1 MGSELG
7 VSADSKAELNT
18 SPVSIWWVTFGCIW
32 TAVIVAGASYLI
44 ANRNTPTIRIRGLWL
59 SLAAVLLLHLYGWS
73 VQFGLL
79 VGNLM
84 PGDVEFW
91 IMGTYLPCG
100 IALFHASNSR
110 FLHVAKLQKKYIH
123 HDGQNLIDSAAQA
136 KRNSGLL
143 GKFRRLDYTAK
154 VVFLVSIAMFVQLF
168 LTILMFII
176 SRKYHSSWGIPG
188 TEVTGS
194 IMEQKSEQGRGWEW
208 WPGVAWQFFWSW
220 VFAPYILWKSR
231 NIHDTHGW
239 RTQTICCAIANLHA
253 TPMWLIALYVPAMAP
268 VNAVWLPPQWIV
280 LSIFFI
286 EIFTV
291 LLPCWE
297 VIRASSLRQE
307 TLDAISQ
314 WERNNKVANTE
325 GKSLAS
331 GSTFIGSIMSGW
343 KSMNGSVKTNS
354 SSDSILTMGALEHV
368 LERNPIPLLEFSALR
383 EFSGENIAFLIS
395 IAQWKNSIPAAVRNG
410 SPDLNSKDVIRE
422 CFNHALHIYAEFI
435 SVHHAEFPV
444 NISHQD
450 LRKLENIFEKPTR
463 ILYGEKRDSDVITPF
478 EGAEYNM
485 EPPSPTYS
493 TGSEKTM
500 NASASAIKARVY
512 YWGEIPEDFA
522 ASVFDESEESIKYL
536 VLTNTW
542 PKFIRSHRSSIGSVE
557 SLESGKGV
565 VEMVHVDNEK

>member
-7 VSADSKAELNT
+7 VSANSKAELNT
-18 SPVSIWWVTFGCIW
+18 SPVSIWWVTFGCVW

-59 SLAAVLLLHLYGWS
+59 SLSAVLLLHLYGWS

-123 HDGQNLIDSAAQA
+123 HDGQNLINSTAQA

-143 GKFRRLDYTAK
+143 GKFRRLDYTAR
-154 VVFLVSIAMFVQLF
+154 VVYLVSIAMFVQIF

-176 SRKYHSSWGIPG
+176 SRKWHSSWGIPG

-194 IMEQKSEQGRGWEW
+194 AMEQKSEQGRGWEW

-220 VFAPYILWKSR
+220 IFAPYILWKSR

-239 RTQTICCAIANLHA
+239 RIQTIGCAIANLHA

-297 VIRASSLRQE
+297 VMRAGSLRQE
-307 TLDAISQ
+307 TLDTIAQ
-314 WERNNKVANTE
+314 WERNNKVASTE

-343 KSMNGSVKTNS
+343 KSMNGSVKSNGST
-354 SSDSILTMGALEHV
+354 DSILTMGALEHV

-410 SPDLNSKDVIRE
+410 TTDGNSKDVIRE

-463 ILYGEKRDSDVITPF
+463 ILYGEKRDADVVTPF
-478 EGAEYNM
+478 EGAEYK

-500 NASASAIKARVY
+500 NVSADAIKARVF

-542 PKFIRSHRSSIGSVE
+542 PKFIRSHRSSLGSVE
-557 SLESGKGV
+557 SLEAGNGV
-565 VEMVHVDNEK
+565 LEMVHVQNEK

>member
-7 VSADSKAELNT
+7 VTADSKSELNT
-18 SPVSIWWVTFGCIW
+18 SAVSIFWVTFGCIW
-32 TAVIVAGASYLI
+32 TAIIVAGASYLI
-44 ANRNTPTIRIRGLWL
+44 VNRNTPTIRIRGLWL
-59 SLAAVLLLHLYGWS
+59 SLAAVAFLHLYAWS

-79 VGNLM
+79 IGALM

-110 FLHVAKLQKKYIH
+110 FLHVAKLQKKFIH
-123 HDGQNLIDSAAQA
+123 HDGHSRPDAPAPA
-136 KRNSGLL
+136 KRGLL
-143 GKFRRLDYTAK
+143 AKFRRLDYTAK
-154 VVFLVSIAMFVQLF
+154 TVWLVSIAMVVQVF
-168 LTILMFII
+168 LTILMYLI
-176 SRKYHSSWGIPG
+176 SRKWHSSWGIPG
-188 TEVTGS
+188 TEVTGT

-208 WPGVAWQFFWSW
+208 WPSVAWQFFWSW
-220 VFAPYILWKSR
+220 VFAPYILWQSR
-231 NIHDTHGW
+231 NIHDTQGW
-239 RTQTICCAIANLHA
+239 RTQTIGCAIAMLPA
-253 TPMWLIALYVPAMAP
+253 TPLWLIGLYVDAMAP
-268 VNAVWLPPQWIV
+268 VNAVWIPPQWIAV
-280 LSIFFI
+280 SIFFI
-286 EIFTV
+286 EFFTI

-297 VIRASSLRQE
+297 VMRASTLRQE
-307 TLDAISQ
+307 TLDAIAQ
-314 WERNNKVANTE
+314 WERKNKVAPLE
-325 GKSLAS
+325 SKSIAS

-354 SSDSILTMGALEHV
+354 SGDSILTMSALEHV

-395 IAQWKNSIPAAVRNG
+395 IAQWKNSIPAAVRDG
-410 SPDLNSKDVIRE
+410 SGDNNTKDSVRD

-435 SVHHAEFPV
+435 SVRHAEFPV

-478 EGAEYNM
+478 EGADYNM

-493 TGSEKTM
+493 SGSEKAM
-500 NASASAIKARVY
+500 NVSTSTIKERVY
-512 YWGEIPEDFA
+512 YWGEIPADFG

-542 PKFIRSHRSSIGSVE
+542 PKFIRNHRTSIGSVE
-557 SLESGKGV
+557 TLEAGNGV
-565 VEMVHVDNEK
+565 VEMADLHNEK